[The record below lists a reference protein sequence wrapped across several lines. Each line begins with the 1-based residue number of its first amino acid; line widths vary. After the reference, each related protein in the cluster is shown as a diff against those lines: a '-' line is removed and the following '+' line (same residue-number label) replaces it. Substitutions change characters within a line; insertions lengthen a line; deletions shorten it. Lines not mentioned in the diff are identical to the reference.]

1 LKKPPLQR
9 SASRRLA
16 ASTVTTA
23 VDNPP
28 VTTGGTPGRH
38 RAAAGSRRL
47 FIALAFLAPALVL
60 LGVLVVYPVIYSIYR
75 SLFDA
80 AGTNFLGLGN
90 YISMFTDPATFIAI
104 RNNVIWVAV
113 VPVTVTA
120 LGLIF
125 AVLMD
130 RIKWGIAFKLIVF
143 MPMAISM
150 VAAGVI
156 FRTTFQENPDLGV
169 VNAALVGVHD
179 LFGGSS
185 AYPNARPR
193 EDTGLEEAD
202 GAIQTAATVQAGA
215 VANFPLIGVN
225 EANIPANAAPAVAAD
240 DPAADAI
247 SGTVW
252 LDFIRGGGGTPG
264 EIGDDKVGLPNVVVQ
279 AVDSAGD
286 VVASA
291 RTAEDGTYL
300 LSGLPSGDTTAG
312 GVTLTLPATNF
323 SAAYA
328 GVSWLG
334 PTLVTAVVIL
344 SYIWIWAGFAMVMI
358 ASGLSAMDRSLQEA
372 ARMDG
377 ANEWQV
383 FRRITAPLLSPVL
396 IVVFITLIVN
406 VLKIFDLVYVIPP
419 PSSLPDATVI
429 AVQMWTVSFGGG
441 NDQGLGS
448 ALAVLLLVLVLP
460 FMIINVRRFRM
471 DRER

>member
-1 LKKPPLQR
+1 MTTSIVDAPPVAGGKRPRQPVTR
-9 SASRRLA
+9 SRRKFF
-16 ASTVTTA
+16 T
-23 VDNPP
+23 
-28 VTTGGTPGRH
+28 
-38 RAAAGSRRL
+38 
-47 FIALAFLAPALVL
+47 ALAFLAPALVL
-60 LGVLVVYPVIYSIYR
+60 LGVLVVYPVIYSIFR
-75 SLFDA
+75 SLYDA

-90 YISMFTDPATFIAI
+90 YITMFTDPATFTAI
-104 RNNVIWVAV
+104 RNNVIWVVV
-113 VPVTVTA
+113 VPVSVTI

-179 LFGGSS
+179 LFGGNA

-193 EDTGLEEAD
+193 EDTGV
-202 GAIQTAATVQAGA
+202 TAQQGA
-215 VANFPLIGVN
+215 VLADNPVQPGSVQNFPLIGVN
-225 EANIPANAAPAVAAD
+225 PGDVPGDAKPAVAAST
-240 DPAADAI
+240 PASDAV

-252 LDFIRGGGGTPG
+252 LDFVRGGGGTPG
-264 EIGDDKVGLPNVVVQ
+264 EIGSGKNGLPGVEVQ
-279 AVDSAGD
+279 ALDSSGA
-286 VVASA
+286 VVGSA
-291 RTAEDGTYL
+291 RTGADGSYVI
-300 LSGLPSGDTTAG
+300 SGLPG
-312 GVTLTLPATNF
+312 GEVSLKLPADNF
-323 SAAYA
+323 KPPYT

-334 PTLVTAVVIL
+334 PSLVTAVVIL

-396 IVVFITLIVN
+396 IVVFVTLIVN

-448 ALAVLLLVLVLP
+448 ALAVLLLILVLP

-471 DRER
+471 EREQ